1 MSSFEAYSDL
11 LRPWSWSNNS
21 PPTTA
26 DLGKTELHHAD
37 TQNSSTNWSVYIYA
51 LLAVTLV
58 YGLYNLYRAAL
69 PKPVPGIPCDN
80 ASRNRLMG
88 DLPDAMK
95 WMGERKE
102 FWSFMQERCRQLNSP
117 IVQVWMQPLGRPFI
131 VISDYLESRDIMV
144 RRTPQQFDRSAWLG
158 DMFWAIAPRN
168 MTRFLTNDDWKVHR
182 RLMADAMS
190 PNFLKNVASHHA
202 HSGASSLI
210 ALWKSKMDL
219 AQGHAFS
226 VLEDVC
232 KAGMDTMWASTLGDE
247 ISTTSSQVKLIS
259 GLKSIPL
266 PASKDIAAEFPEAE
280 DPEAFTALL
289 ALGDS
294 VVYAASS
301 PFPKIT
307 HWLAVHL
314 VSSLRKSMRLKG
326 TLFSGLLNSAAR
338 KFATSQDESRVKH
351 VLDLVVQREVSLAK
365 KEGRQPVFDTQDI
378 RDELFG
384 FLLAGNETTAA
395 TICWGVKHLADNLE
409 VQEKLRKHLRE
420 YHAAAFE
427 QGEIPTS
434 QEIVAAN
441 IPYLEATIT
450 EILRLAG
457 STPGNSRK
465 TTQNVQIL
473 GYDIPKGYDVLML
486 SNGADYISAPLP
498 IDLNRRS
505 KRSVEANDV
514 TGMWDPSNISDFM
527 PERWLVAD
535 EKGEVS
541 YDAKAGPFQAFG
553 AGLRGCYGRKLA
565 ELNLRTFFTLIM
577 WEYKV
582 LPPPDAYRSYIG
594 LDKAMHQPQQ
604 CYLRLEKAS

>member
-1 MSSFEAYSDL
+1 MSF
-11 LRPWSWSNNS
+11 
-21 PPTTA
+21 
-26 DLGKTELHHAD
+26 H
-37 TQNSSTNWSVYIYA
+37 IYA
-51 LLAVTLV
+51 LLAVALA
-58 YGLYNLYRAAL
+58 YGLYKLYKAAL

-80 ASRNRLMG
+80 VSRNRLMG

-95 WMGERKE
+95 WMNERKE
-102 FWSFMQERCRQLNSP
+102 FWSFMQERCIQLNSP

-131 VISDYLESRDIMV
+131 VISDYLESQDIMV
-144 RRTPQQFDRSAWLG
+144 RKTPQQFDRSAWLG

-190 PNFLKNVASHHA
+190 PKFLKDVASHHG
-202 HSGASSLI
+202 HSGASSLV
-210 ALWKSKMDL
+210 ALWKSKMEL

-232 KAGMDTMWASTLGDE
+232 KAGMDTMWASTLGDD
-247 ISTTSSQVKLIS
+247 ISTTSSQVDLIS
-259 GLKSIPL
+259 SLKSVEL
-266 PASKDIAAEFPEAE
+266 PASKDIAVEFPEAK

-289 ALGDS
+289 ELGDS

-314 VSSLRKSMRLKG
+314 ISSLRKSMRLKG
-326 TLFSGLLNSAAR
+326 ELFSGLLNSAAR

-365 KEGRQPVFDTQDI
+365 KEGRTPAFDTQDI

-395 TICWGVKHLADNLE
+395 TICWGVKHLADNQE
-409 VQEKLRKHLRE
+409 VQDKLRKHLRE
-420 YHAAAFE
+420 AHGTARENGMA
-427 QGEIPTS
+427 PTS
-434 QEIVAAN
+434 QEIVTAN

-457 STPGNSRK
+457 STPGNSRR

-498 IDLNRRS
+498 IDPNRRS

-527 PERWLVAD
+527 PERWLATD
-535 EKGEVS
+535 EKGEVT
-541 YDAKAGPFQAFG
+541 YNAKAGPFQAFG

-565 ELNLRTFFTLIM
+565 ELNLRQFFTLIL